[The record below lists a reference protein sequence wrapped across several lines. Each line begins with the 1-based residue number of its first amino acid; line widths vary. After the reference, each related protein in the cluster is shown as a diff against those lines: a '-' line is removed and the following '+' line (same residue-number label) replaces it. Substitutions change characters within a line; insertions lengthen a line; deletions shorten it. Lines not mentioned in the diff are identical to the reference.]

1 MPHVSAP
8 HAMNVP
14 QDQQKLDSNPA
25 TSNAEATDVVPPPK
39 GNLDVA
45 SSLNAPVSNV
55 YLSYFPLAYSA
66 SSVPPLAFYP
76 VDHPSANLTFPL
88 VPASNIPF
96 PFYGFPHIGM
106 WNSPFF
112 PNWCNAFPPPCL
124 PFIGQLDF
132 LRGFHP
138 FISSQMAQSVCPA
151 LVAVPR
157 SSGTLSM
164 VTGTSQSAASAFP
177 YALQGTG
184 PDLVPFE
191 DKTFLPFSFS
201 AFFLIGNQPPLLLF
215 ISLVFC
221 LLH

>member
-1 MPHVSAP
+1 
-8 HAMNVP
+8 MNVP

-25 TSNAEATDVVPPPK
+25 TSNAEATDVVPVTWTWHPPA
-39 GNLDVA
+39 D
-45 SSLNAPVSNV
+45 APVSNV

-66 SSVPPLAFYP
+66 SSVPPLAFFP

-184 PDLVPFE
+184 PDLVPFLF
-191 DKTFLPFSFS
+191 KTFLHFQCFFSNWESTPS
-201 AFFLIGNQPPLLLF
+201 APLY
-215 ISLVFC
+215 
-221 LLH
+221 